1 MLFRP
6 RTKRFKLQTISSLLL
21 SSLRKEELPGRNTFV
36 LLYQTASLSVP
47 VSWADFFI
55 AKLLSSE
62 DFVRVKNILQSKL
75 WQLIQEGNSNGL
87 SFQFFWSLKSAHQKP
102 RQCALCFWLDRMLP
116 RVIPPP
122 QALRSSHVVQV
133 EHFSTSVVHI
143 RRRQQ
148 KTPLVVSEV
157 SRSAR
162 LKQLAKGYK
171 GKTCLDKDCLA
182 CAADTPPLNKKVV
195 KSLYDKFGMVESK
208 PPVQKKQKTSKKVPD
223 DAKTKKNPKK
233 K

>member
-116 RVIPPP
+116 RVIPPHRHLDP
-122 QALRSSHVVQV
+122 LMLCKWSILVLLWC
-133 EHFSTSVVHI
+133 TSG
-143 RRRQQ
+143 
-148 KTPLVVSEV
+148 
-157 SRSAR
+157 
-162 LKQLAKGYK
+162 KGNRK
-171 GKTCLDKDCLA
+171 L
-182 CAADTPPLNKKVV
+182 P
-195 KSLYDKFGMVESK
+195 
-208 PPVQKKQKTSKKVPD
+208 
-223 DAKTKKNPKK
+223 
-233 K
+233 